1 MRTIHWK
8 ATAKSMQMMVREHTR
23 EDERRLVIAFD
34 TKLPP
39 EAVLKG
45 WGAGAAA
52 AEAGEEPRGRKE
64 AGRQSDAQMRAGL
77 SIFQEKF
84 ERAVV
89 MAASLANHFI
99 LERADVALVA
109 TDEAR
114 NVGPGSGPDHL
125 YKLLRALATIQPTA
139 AEEAGSP
146 AGRARGRWRF
156 GRGRGDN
163 QKPAARAAATEKR
176 ADGGISWRLLEEMPL
191 LGDDRR
197 FKVLITSAP
206 KGSIPA
212 HVWRSAHVVFMDDL

>member
-1 MRTIHWK
+1 
-8 ATAKSMQMMVREHTR
+8 
-23 EDERRLVIAFD
+23 
-34 TKLPP
+34 
-39 EAVLKG
+39 
-45 WGAGAAA
+45 
-52 AEAGEEPRGRKE
+52 
-64 AGRQSDAQMRAGL
+64 
-77 SIFQEKF
+77 
-84 ERAVV
+84 
-89 MAASLANHFI
+89 
-99 LERADVALVA
+99 
-109 TDEAR
+109 
-114 NVGPGSGPDHL
+114 VGPGSGPDHL